1 MNDFQYFNPTRI
13 IFGAGSIAKIKK
25 LIPGKARVMLLYGSG
40 SIKKNGVYMQV
51 ADALRKYEL
60 FEFGGIEPNPDYST
74 LMKAVKSVKKNKID
88 FLLAVGGGSVIDGTK
103 FISVASLY
111 QGEDPWDIVAQG
123 LGSSIKK
130 ALSIGVVLTLPATGS
145 EMNRNSVI
153 SNRAIGDKRS
163 FASEKVF
170 PKFSILDPKV
180 TYSLPREQIRNGL
193 VDAYVHILEQYLT
206 YPVGADVQDRQAE
219 ALLLAIHDIA
229 PRALQTDPPDY
240 DARANYMW
248 VCTNALN
255 HLIGVGVPQD
265 WATHGIGHSLTAL
278 YGLAHAESLA
288 VVLPWLLWYKREQK
302 QDKLLQYGY
311 RVLDQK
317 MQKYSD
323 RIDHTIE
330 ALAAFFQSLGMP
342 TTLTSYG
349 LDPDKVAE
357 EVQSHLEAEGFARG
371 EHRDV
376 TAADAAAILR
386 LSR

>member
-130 ALSIGVVLTLPATGS
+130 ALPIGVVLTLPATGS

-180 TYSLPREQIRNGL
+180 TYSLPKEQIRNGL

-330 ALAAFFQSLGMP
+330 ALSAFFQSLGMP

>member
-130 ALSIGVVLTLPATGS
+130 ALPIGVVLTLPATGS

-330 ALAAFFQSLGMP
+330 ALSAFFQSLGMP

-357 EVQSHLEAEGFARG
+357 EVQSHLEAEGFSRG

>member
-1 MNDFQYFNPTRI
+1 
-13 IFGAGSIAKIKK
+13 
-25 LIPGKARVMLLYGSG
+25 
-40 SIKKNGVYMQV
+40 MQV

-130 ALSIGVVLTLPATGS
+130 ALPIGVVLTLPATGS

-180 TYSLPREQIRNGL
+180 TYSLPKEQIRNGL

-330 ALAAFFQSLGMP
+330 ALSAFFQSLGMP